1 MSKVAVVSGGGSGLG
16 AAITAELTANKYT
29 TVIVGRRSEALA
41 QTKASIGDS
50 VDTFVADLSIPSQA
64 SELSAYIKNK
74 YGGVDVLI
82 NNAGG
87 NYEIQSPVDLNSV
100 KSIAESWTNNFNL
113 NVLTTVLL
121 TEALGPIIRDSGR
134 IVVTSS
140 IAAYRGSGTGSYAA
154 SKSALHPY
162 VYDLSRRFG
171 PRKITVNAIAP
182 GYVSNTEFFGNSL
195 SDVRKEQLKSEMLT
209 GEFTRPE
216 HIASLVGWLISE
228 KSSQITGQIIQ
239 VNGGAEFGR

>member
-1 MSKVAVVSGGGSGLG
+1 MPKVAIVSGGGSGLG
-16 AAITAELTANKYT
+16 AAITAELTANGYT

-41 QTKASIGDS
+41 RTKASIGDS
-50 VDTFVADLSIPSQA
+50 VDTYVADLSIPNQV
-64 SELSAYIKNK
+64 SELSAYIQSK

-87 NYEIQSPVDLNSV
+87 NCEIQSPIDLKDV
-100 KSIAESWTNNFNL
+100 RSIAESWTDNFKI

-121 TEALGPIIRDSGR
+121 TEALGPIIRDGGR
-134 IVVTSS
+134 IIVTSS

-154 SKSALHPY
+154 SKSSLHPY
-162 VYDLSRRFG
+162 VYDLSKRFG
-171 PRKITVNAIAP
+171 PRKTTVNAIAP
-182 GYVSNTEFFGNSL
+182 GYVCDTEFFGDDL
-195 SDVRKEQLKSEMLT
+195 SNVRKKQLKNEMLT

-228 KSSQITGQIIQ
+228 KSSQVTGQIIQ